1 MKNRTDLLLSFC
13 YTKRTIL
20 IICHSKSKKGV
31 YGMFSKKKRWLTYY
45 IILFFGS
52 LIIQWL
58 FELFTNGWSSK
69 IFFKLISMLA
79 FLALTYL
86 LEFNFFISI
95 YLRITAY
102 IFYLFIVGTFAS
114 LVLYQNPVSDLAI
127 FVYFFLSFIGGILW
141 SIILHYLK
149 KET

>member
-1 MKNRTDLLLSFC
+1 
-13 YTKRTIL
+13 
-20 IICHSKSKKGV
+20 
-31 YGMFSKKKRWLTYY
+31 MFSKKKRWLTYY

-52 LIIQWL
+52 FSIQWL
-58 FELFTNGWSSK
+58 FELFTNDWSNK

-86 LEFNFFISI
+86 LEFNFFMSI
-95 YLRITAY
+95 YLHITAY
-102 IFYLFIVGTFAS
+102 VFYLFIVGTFAS
-114 LVLYQNPVSDLAI
+114 LVLYQNPISALAI
-127 FVYFFLSFIGGILW
+127 FVYFFLSFIGGMLW